1 MKKIKQD
8 TAELA
13 RCVYDKWRFISS

>member
-13 RCVYDKWRFISS
+13 RCVYDKWRFTSS